1 LTFQVA
7 DSTNRIAVS
16 QALSLVIVS
25 PTIFSAGESIALD
38 ADGSIAVVGNG
49 STGLATV
56 FQRDA
61 QGNWSQATQLSNT
74 DKGLASVA
82 ISGDGGTIVVGS
94 CANAVCQGHGFVY
107 VATDNTATPPRP
119 DWTLALKTTATLS
132 ASNAQAKGGDRIG
145 LSVATDGNGDTVA
158 VGAPCDF
165 TAANLLCGTVY
176 VYSEP
181 AAGWSSKPEDAQLT
195 VSQTPTVSLS
205 LSMDEAGQTIVAGS
219 PGPEAGNN
227 TAGAVFVFAKP
238 STGWQTTAAAT
249 ATLTEPLPTNGDSLG
264 WSTAISADGHTV
276 VGGAY
281 NFAGCSPQPCHSGAA
296 FVFVN
301 PGAPSVW
308 ASKPADATLEAQHG
322 SDKDAVGFS
331 ATISGDGSTIVA
343 GASGFGVSIPG
354 KAYVFQR
361 PPGGWLGL
369 LNETQG
375 LSALSGTAIGGQ
387 SVTPAESFGTKIS
400 ISADGSTLGV
410 GGLATVGTTA
420 NQGVVYVFQ

>member
-1 LTFQVA
+1 
-7 DSTNRIAVS
+7 
-16 QALSLVIVS
+16 
-25 PTIFSAGESIALD
+25 
-38 ADGSIAVVGNG
+38 
-49 STGLATV
+49 
-56 FQRDA
+56 
-61 QGNWSQATQLSNT
+61 
-74 DKGLASVA
+74 
-82 ISGDGGTIVVGS
+82 
-94 CANAVCQGHGFVY
+94 
-107 VATDNTATPPRP
+107 
-119 DWTLALKTTATLS
+119 
-132 ASNAQAKGGDRIG
+132 
-145 LSVATDGNGDTVA
+145 VA

-176 VYSEP
+176 VYSEQP
-181 AAGWSSKPEDAQLT
+181 AGWSSKSEDAQLT

-227 TAGAVFVFAKP
+227 TPGAVFVFAKP

-249 ATLTEPLPTNGDSLG
+249 ATLTEPLPTNGDALG

-281 NFAGCSPQPCHSGAA
+281 NFAGCAPQPCHSGAA

-301 PGAPSVW
+301 RGAPSAWV
-308 ASKPADATLEAQHG
+308 SKPADATLEALKAG
-322 SDKDAVGFS
+322 DKDAVGFS
-331 ATISGDGSTIVA
+331 ATISSDGSTIVA

-387 SVTPAESFGTKIS
+387 SVTPAAAFGTKVS

-420 NQGVVYVFQ
+420 NQGVIWVFE